1 MKLNKVF
8 AMFMLVASLG
18 MVACSEKNSPSGPGG
33 GGQGDDPVVT
43 IDTTKAI
50 SIADAINKADS
61 GEEVVIKGYVTFA
74 YDMENGKQDAW
85 IASVAGT
92 SVGEIEAF
100 KCTVAEAVAKGDY
113 VAVRGQVVIYTKKDG
128 STIYEIKDGIMQIIR
143 KGTDTTP
150 IIGSLE
156 GDGTEAKPYTV
167 ADVLALQSTKEGPAY
182 VKGIIVG
189 QVNGTSMKEGLELAA
204 PFTGNDSGEGTNIVI
219 AAATGETNTAM
230 MVPVQLPSG
239 MREFSLPK
247 DASMLGK
254 EIIIYGKMQKY
265 FGQAGVKEM
274 SYAKIGEKTYGSKP
288 VAITGNEKLNETLL
302 TQSSFDKF
310 TVVNVSGDL
319 TWVFD
324 AKYGAKMSG
333 YDNEEKKTF
342 ANEDW
347 FISPAFDA
355 TGGATL
361 TFEHARGPKAS
372 MSVDTK
378 NYTVWVSNDFDGD
391 VATATWTQIAIPTHG
406 TTPWGYVN
414 SGNMVIPDANCAA
427 NCRIAWKYV
436 CDDKESATWE
446 IKNIIVK

>member
-1 MKLNKVF
+1 MKLNKIFSVL
-8 AMFMLVASLG
+8 MLIAAVSL
-18 MVACSEKNSPSGPGG
+18 VACSEKNSPSGPGG

-150 IIGSLE
+150 IVGSLE

-167 ADVLALQSTKEGPAY
+167 ADVIALNSTKEGPAY

-189 QVNGTSMKEGLELAA
+189 QVKAGGKSMKDDLELAA
-204 PFTGNDSGEGTNIVI
+204 SFTGNDSGEGTNIVI

-230 MVPVQLPSG
+230 MVPVRLPSG

-265 FGQAGVKEM
+265 FGQAGIGEM
-274 SYAKIGEKTYGSKP
+274 LYAKIGEKEYGLKPGDTYVAPTFTVGTIAEFLKAANNSVDAYYELTGTVSAITQTTYG
-288 VAITGNEKLNETLL
+288 N
-302 TQSSFDKF
+302 F
-310 TVVNVSGDL
+310 
-319 TWVFD
+319 
-324 AKYGAKMSG
+324 
-333 YDNEEKKTF
+333 
-342 ANEDW
+342 
-347 FISPAFDA
+347 
-355 TGGATL
+355 TL
-361 TFEHARGPKAS
+361 TDASGSVLVYGLTKTYLPLISSSKANNDKSFSTLNIKEGDNITIRGIYYGY
-372 MSVDTK
+372 TK
-378 NYTVWVSNDFDGD
+378 DNV
-391 VATATWTQIAIPTHG
+391 
-406 TTPWGYVN
+406 TTPEVLGAYFV
-414 SGNMVIPDANCAA
+414 
-427 NCRIAWKYV
+427 K
-436 CDDKESATWE
+436 
-446 IKNIIVK
+446 KN